1 MRASSD
7 LGLMMP
13 EIHLFHSRKKFDR
26 FCRKNFGGKV
36 KNYGTEGQ
44 MTYCDGIVAVLMTY
58 VGNDTS
64 ELTLLVHESYHAAV
78 HHMEYL
84 GEDNAG
90 EEVMAYLVQS
100 IAHALFVAHGK
111 WRRKK
116 GMVKSKT

>member
-13 EIHLFHSRKKFDR
+13 EVHLFHSRKRFDR
-26 FCRKNFGGKV
+26 FCKKKLGGKV
-36 KNYGTEGQ
+36 EDYGTEGQ

-58 VGNDTS
+58 RGNDTT

-78 HHMEYL
+78 HHMKYL
-84 GEDNAG
+84 AEDNPG

-100 IAHALFVAHGK
+100 IAHALFVAHGEWK
-111 WRRKK
+111 RRK
-116 GMVKSKT
+116 SL

>member
-13 EIHLFHSRKKFDR
+13 EIHLFHSRKRFDR
-26 FCRKNFGGKV
+26 FCKRELGVKV
-36 KNYGTEGQ
+36 KDFGSEGQ
-44 MTYCDGIVAVLMTY
+44 MTYGNGVVSVLMIYT
-58 VGNDTS
+58 GDDTS

-90 EEVMAYLVQS
+90 EEVMAYLIQS
-100 IAHALFVAHGK
+100 IAHALFTAHYK
-111 WRRKK
+111 WKRRK
-116 GMVKSKT
+116 GIVG